1 MKIDPESKALFT
13 PLCIQGTIE
22 KEVCGYN
29 MNLNYIPSIFEAYEL
44 FIVPGS
50 DLKVEDDDE

>member
-1 MKIDPESKALFT
+1 
-13 PLCIQGTIE
+13 
-22 KEVCGYN
+22 

-50 DLKVEDDDE
+50 DLKVEDDE